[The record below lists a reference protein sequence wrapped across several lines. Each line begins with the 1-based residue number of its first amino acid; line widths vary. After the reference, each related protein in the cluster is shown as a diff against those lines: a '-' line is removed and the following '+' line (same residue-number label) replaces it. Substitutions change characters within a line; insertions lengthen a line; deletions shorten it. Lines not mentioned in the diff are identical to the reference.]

1 MSAPTLSE
9 QDLLREL
16 SEFRDRFPKLGDDE
30 LFVLWFVRAFISE
43 DESQATSAL
52 CGGSRDKGVDAVLID
67 EPARIVFVVQGK
79 HRKEVGAKAEHRG
92 DVTGFAQV
100 AVDLCGDLA
109 TFRSLVKDMSP
120 EVAHRLDEARARI
133 SKRGYALHMFYV
145 TMGRC
150 SASLQDEA
158 SRIVRAANAKV
169 QFQLFDGKRIMLLLA
184 DYFDGVA
191 PPVPSL
197 DLEIE
202 SGGGVRTA
210 GVFNRYDSKT
220 EIESWVFSMTDV
232 AVAELFGRAG
242 TRLFARNVR
251 GFLGSTEI
259 NRGME
264 ATLDKEP
271 EYFWYYNN
279 GITVICDDAKRETGG
294 GRDVLRVIN
303 PQVINGQQTT
313 RTLSRMVRKGP
324 RASVLVR
331 VIRVPRTTDGNSNHF
346 ESLVSQI
353 VSATNWQNAIRPSD
367 LMSNDRRQ
375 IEIERQLRKVN
386 YLYLRKRMTKG
397 EARRLGGAR
406 HLRLVKKEEIA
417 QAVAACDLDPSI
429 VREGKE
435 WLFEERWYG
444 QVFPTSDPN
453 YYLSRYWLLRQVS
466 YAARGYPERAYAKWL
481 VIHSVWPFLDPLCRA
496 RARAE
501 AFRRACE
508 RNDGRILRPL
518 IQAIDAMFTGVL
530 RFYRLRRGTGK
541 RAADV
546 STFFQ
551 RRKLHTDFGRFWR
564 GGQNRARHS
573 FTKAWARFEKAL
585 AQEMES

>member
-1 MSAPTLSE
+1 MAIAGVTE
-9 QDLLREL
+9 QDLRREL
-16 SEFRDRFPKLGDDE
+16 GEFRDRYPKLADDE
-30 LFVLWFVRAFISE
+30 LFVLWFLRAFVT
-43 DESQATSAL
+43 ESDSDATAAL
-52 CGGSRDKGVDAVLID
+52 CGGARDKGVDAVLID
-67 EPARIVFVVQGK
+67 DPARIVFLVQGK
-79 HRKEVGAKAEHRG
+79 YRKEIAAKAEHRG
-92 DVTGFAQV
+92 DVTGFAQL
-100 AVDLCGDLA
+100 AADLCGDA
-109 TFRSLVKDMSP
+109 KGFASLVKDMAP
-120 EVAHRLDEARARI
+120 EVAHRLSDARARI
-133 SKRGYALHMFYV
+133 AKRGYALHMFYA

-150 SASLQDEA
+150 SAALHDEA
-158 SRIVRAANAKV
+158 SRIVRSTDAAV
-169 QFQLFDGKRIMLLLA
+169 SFQLFDGKQIMLLLA

-210 GVFNRYDSKT
+210 GVFNRFDSKT

-232 AVAELFGRAG
+232 AVAGLYERAG

-264 ATLDKEP
+264 ATLAKEP

-279 GITVICDDAKRETGG
+279 GITIVCDDAKRETGG

-313 RTLSRMVRKGP
+313 RTLARAVRKGP

-331 VIRVPRTTDGNSNHF
+331 VIRVPRTGDGNSNHF

-375 IEIERQLRKVN
+375 IDIERQLRKVN

-397 EARRLGGAR
+397 EARRLGGSR

-435 WLFEERWYG
+435 RLFEERWYG

-453 YYLSRYWLLRQVS
+453 YFLSRYWLLRQVS

-481 VIHSVWPFLDPLCRA
+481 VLHSVWPSLDPLCRA

-501 AFRRACE
+501 AFRRVCE
-508 RNDGRILRPL
+508 RDDGGVLRPM
-518 IQAIDAMFTGVL
+518 IKAIDAMFTSVL
-530 RFYRLRRGTGK
+530 RFYRLRRGAGK

-551 RRKLHTDFGRFWR
+551 RRKLHNDFARFWR
-564 GGQNRARHS
+564 SGQNRARIA
-573 FTKAWARFEKAL
+573 FTKAWRRFEHAL
-585 AQEMES
+585 AAEMES